1 MAYNE
6 TVAESV
12 KVPED
17 QFKAVMRALLNTPP
31 TPADK
36 ITDKRERRP
45 DAKKPGPKK
54 RP

>member
-1 MAYNE
+1 MVE
-6 TVAESV
+6 IP

-31 TPADK
+31 MPADE
-36 ITDKRERRP
+36 ITNKRPRRT

-54 RP
+54 QR